1 MATFSEAEEKAWK
14 EKYEAFQK
22 REYKSKFACFM
33 LSPLL
38 LLSGSLSLF
47 QYLLL
52 FEPLIQAR
60 LVRY

>member
-22 REYKSKFACFM
+22 REYKSKFARFM

-38 LLSGSLSLF
+38 SSCSLALSLSFSTFCSLN
-47 QYLLL
+47 L
-52 FEPLIQAR
+52 
-60 LVRY
+60 